1 MVQAYKIRDITC
13 CSHRI
18 LQKID
23 LNKTASVVEPAC
35 PFTTTSLFREADIS
49 IVSAVSTR
57 SWTDKEWFEMV
68 EMK

>member
-1 MVQAYKIRDITC
+1 MSTKTDGTC

-23 LNKTASVVEPAC
+23 LNKAASVVEPAC